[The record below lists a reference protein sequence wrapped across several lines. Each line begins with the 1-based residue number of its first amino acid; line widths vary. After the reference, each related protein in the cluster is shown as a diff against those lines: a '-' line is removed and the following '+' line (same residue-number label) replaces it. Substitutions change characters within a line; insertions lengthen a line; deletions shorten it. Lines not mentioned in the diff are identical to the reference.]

1 MISFDPKLPLLDVP
15 EKWLSRF
22 VERFYLLWRELYD
35 ELKTTREIA
44 TSECWASYYPGSFNV
59 PTNTGRLFIDQMILV
74 GAETAS
80 AAGTATIRI
89 V

>member
-1 MISFDPKLPLLDVP
+1 MISPDPKLPFLDVP

-22 VERFYLLWRELYD
+22 VERFYRLWRELYD
-35 ELKTTREIA
+35 ELRSTRQIA
-44 TSECWASYYPGSFNV
+44 TSACWASYYPGSFNV

-74 GAETAS
+74 GTETAS
-80 AAGTATIRI
+80 AVGTATIRI